1 MNQTGKRKARILV
14 VDDDPG
20 LLRLLTIRLRA
31 ESYDVEAVES
41 AAQALA
47 ASSRFRPDLVIT
59 DLRMDQMDGIGLLKE
74 LQNRWPGLK
83 VIILTAHG
91 TIPDAVQATQMGA
104 FGFLTKPVD
113 KQELLDQVQKALRI
127 SGFGASDEDWRA
139 EIVTR
144 SAAMEE
150 KLAQAHMVAGTDA
163 RVLITGE
170 SGTGKELLAR
180 AIHRGSPRRNKPFV
194 AINCSAMAEELLESE
209 LFGHE
214 KGSFTGATRAHRGL
228 FMAADGGTLMLDEI
242 GDMPMRLQVKLLR
255 VLQEN
260 VIRPV
265 GSTDAIATNV
275 RVISATHRD
284 LQQLMA
290 SGQFRED
297 LYYRLNVVHIEMPSL
312 NRRREDIPLLVAH
325 FLAQIAKESGV
336 RKIYAPEAVELLATA
351 DWPGNIRQ
359 LQNVVRQNVALS
371 QTPIIPVELVQQSLG
386 GTPGRLPSF
395 DEARDEFT
403 RSYLSQIL
411 QITGGNVSQAARLA
425 RRNRTDFYKL
435 LARHQLTPEGVQAAL
450 GGAAARVPRSA
461 ARYRAALSAASGTF
475 LPNWVASMLSCPAGR
490 RVSAGSRRLRGAR
503 QVAARHGERLAH
515 RLRLGALARHAQV
528 QVLRIVPG
536 VIQPQVR
543 RGHHH
548 PLGHDD
554 RALDAVLQLPH
565 VARPAVGLDGTDRI
579 RGEPARGLA
588 EALGDLLQ
596 QELRE
601 QQTVA
606 LAVLERRDAHRHFT
620 DAIEEVIAEGAA

>member
-1 MNQTGKRKARILV
+1 VNQTGKRKARILV

-41 AAQALA
+41 AALA
-47 ASSRFRPDLVIT
+47 IAAAGRFRPDLVIT

-74 LQNRWPGLK
+74 LQVRWPGLK

-127 SGFGASDEDWRA
+127 SGFGTSDEDWRA

-144 SAAMEE
+144 SPLMEE

-170 SGTGKELLAR
+170 SGTGKELLAQ
-180 AIHRGSPRRNKPFV
+180 AIHRASPRRNKPFV
-194 AINCSAMAEELLESE
+194 AINCSAMAENLLESE

-228 FMAADGGTLMLDEI
+228 FHAADGGTLMLDEI

-265 GSTDAIATNV
+265 GSTDAIPINV

-284 LQQLMA
+284 LQQLMSA
-290 SGQFRED
+290 GQFRED

-325 FLAQIAKESGV
+325 FLEQIQQETGV
-336 RKIYAPEAVELLATA
+336 RKIYAPEAVELLATV

-386 GTPGRLPSF
+386 GGPGRLPSF

-425 RRNRTDFYKL
+425 KRNRTDFYKL
-435 LARHQLTPEGVQAAL
+435 LSRHQLTPEEFKQ
-450 GGAAARVPRSA
+450 R
-461 ARYRAALSAASGTF
+461 
-475 LPNWVASMLSCPAGR
+475 
-490 RVSAGSRRLRGAR
+490 
-503 QVAARHGERLAH
+503 
-515 RLRLGALARHAQV
+515 
-528 QVLRIVPG
+528 
-536 VIQPQVR
+536 
-543 RGHHH
+543 
-548 PLGHDD
+548 
-554 RALDAVLQLPH
+554 
-565 VARPAVGLDGTDRI
+565 
-579 RGEPARGLA
+579 
-588 EALGDLLQ
+588 
-596 QELRE
+596 
-601 QQTVA
+601 
-606 LAVLERRDAHRHFT
+606 
-620 DAIEEVIAEGAA
+620 

>member
-1 MNQTGKRKARILV
+1 LSQTGKRKARILV

-41 AAQALA
+41 AALALA
-47 ASSRFRPDLVIT
+47 AAGRFRPDLVIS

-83 VIILTAHG
+83 VILLTAHG

-113 KQELLDQVQKALRI
+113 KQELLDHVQKALRI

-139 EIVTR
+139 EIITR
-144 SAAMEE
+144 SSVMEE
-150 KLAQAHMVAGTDA
+150 RLGQAHMVAGTDA

-170 SGTGKELLAR
+170 SGTGKEMLAR
-180 AIHRGSPRRNKPFV
+180 AIHKASPRRHKAFF
-194 AINCSAMAEELLESE
+194 AINCSTMEESLLEAE

-214 KGSFTGATRAHRGL
+214 KGAFAGATRSQEGL
-228 FMAADGGTLMLDEI
+228 FRAADGSTLLLGEV
-242 GDMPMRLQVKLLR
+242 GDVPMQLQVKLLR
-255 VLQEN
+255 VLQEDL
-260 VIRPV
+260 VRPV
-265 GSTDAIATNV
+265 GSTDAVPVNV
-275 RVISATHRD
+275 RVISTTHRD

-290 SGQFRED
+290 EGQFRDD
-297 LYYRLNVVHIEMPSL
+297 LYYRLNVVHIEMPAL

-371 QTPIIPVELVQQSLG
+371 QTPIIPVEMVQQSLG
-386 GTPGRLPSF
+386 GGPGRLPSF

-425 RRNRTDFYKL
+425 KRNRTDFYKL
-435 LARHQLTPEGVQAAL
+435 LGRHQLTPEEFKQ
-450 GGAAARVPRSA
+450 R
-461 ARYRAALSAASGTF
+461 
-475 LPNWVASMLSCPAGR
+475 
-490 RVSAGSRRLRGAR
+490 
-503 QVAARHGERLAH
+503 
-515 RLRLGALARHAQV
+515 
-528 QVLRIVPG
+528 
-536 VIQPQVR
+536 
-543 RGHHH
+543 
-548 PLGHDD
+548 
-554 RALDAVLQLPH
+554 
-565 VARPAVGLDGTDRI
+565 
-579 RGEPARGLA
+579 
-588 EALGDLLQ
+588 
-596 QELRE
+596 
-601 QQTVA
+601 
-606 LAVLERRDAHRHFT
+606 
-620 DAIEEVIAEGAA
+620 

>member
-1 MNQTGKRKARILV
+1 MSASLRIPEFELQQEELAVNQTGTGKRKARILV

-47 ASSRFRPDLVIT
+47 AASRFRPDLVIT

-144 SAAMEE
+144 SAVMEE

-180 AIHRGSPRRNKPFV
+180 AIHKGSPRRNKPFV
-194 AINCSAMAEELLESE
+194 AVNCSAMAENLLESE
-209 LFGHE
+209 LFGPE
-214 KGSFTGATRAHRGL
+214 KGASQGASRGQQGL
-228 FMAADGGTLMLDEI
+228 FIAADGGTLMLDEI

-260 VIRPV
+260 TVRPT
-265 GSTDAIATNV
+265 GGEAIAVNV

-290 SGQFRED
+290 G
-297 LYYRLNVVHIEMPSL
+297 
-312 NRRREDIPLLVAH
+312 
-325 FLAQIAKESGV
+325 
-336 RKIYAPEAVELLATA
+336 
-351 DWPGNIRQ
+351 
-359 LQNVVRQNVALS
+359 
-371 QTPIIPVELVQQSLG
+371 
-386 GTPGRLPSF
+386 
-395 DEARDEFT
+395 
-403 RSYLSQIL
+403 
-411 QITGGNVSQAARLA
+411 
-425 RRNRTDFYKL
+425 
-435 LARHQLTPEGVQAAL
+435 
-450 GGAAARVPRSA
+450 
-461 ARYRAALSAASGTF
+461 
-475 LPNWVASMLSCPAGR
+475 
-490 RVSAGSRRLRGAR
+490 
-503 QVAARHGERLAH
+503 
-515 RLRLGALARHAQV
+515 
-528 QVLRIVPG
+528 
-536 VIQPQVR
+536 
-543 RGHHH
+543 
-548 PLGHDD
+548 
-554 RALDAVLQLPH
+554 
-565 VARPAVGLDGTDRI
+565 
-579 RGEPARGLA
+579 
-588 EALGDLLQ
+588 
-596 QELRE
+596 
-601 QQTVA
+601 
-606 LAVLERRDAHRHFT
+606 
-620 DAIEEVIAEGAA
+620 

>member
-1 MNQTGKRKARILV
+1 MSQTGKRKARILV

-41 AAQALA
+41 AALALA
-47 ASSRFRPDLVIT
+47 AAGRFRPDLVIS

-83 VIILTAHG
+83 VILLTAHG

-113 KQELLDQVQKALRI
+113 KQELLDHVQKALRI
-127 SGFGASDEDWRA
+127 SGFSASDEDWRA

-144 SAAMEE
+144 SSVMEE
-150 KLAQAHMVAGTDA
+150 RLGQAHMVAGTDA

-180 AIHRGSPRRNKPFV
+180 AIHRASPRRNKPFV
-194 AINCSAMAEELLESE
+194 AINCSAMAENLLESE
-209 LFGHE
+209 LFG
-214 KGSFTGATRAHRGL
+214 RAHHGL
-228 FMAADGGTLMLDEI
+228 FQAADGSTIMLDEI
-242 GDMPMRLQVKLLR
+242 GDMTMRLQVKLLR

-260 VIRPV
+260 LIRPV
-265 GSTDAIATNV
+265 GSTDAIPINV

-284 LQQLMA
+284 LQQLMTE
-290 SGQFRED
+290 GQFRED
-297 LYYRLNVVHIEMPSL
+297 LYYRLNVVHIEMPAL
-312 NRRREDIPLLVAH
+312 NKRREDIPLLVAH

-386 GTPGRLPSF
+386 GGPGRLPSF

-425 RRNRTDFYKL
+425 KRNRTDFYKL
-435 LARHQLTPEGVQAAL
+435 LGRHQLTPEEFKQ
-450 GGAAARVPRSA
+450 R
-461 ARYRAALSAASGTF
+461 
-475 LPNWVASMLSCPAGR
+475 
-490 RVSAGSRRLRGAR
+490 
-503 QVAARHGERLAH
+503 
-515 RLRLGALARHAQV
+515 
-528 QVLRIVPG
+528 
-536 VIQPQVR
+536 
-543 RGHHH
+543 
-548 PLGHDD
+548 
-554 RALDAVLQLPH
+554 
-565 VARPAVGLDGTDRI
+565 
-579 RGEPARGLA
+579 
-588 EALGDLLQ
+588 
-596 QELRE
+596 
-601 QQTVA
+601 
-606 LAVLERRDAHRHFT
+606 
-620 DAIEEVIAEGAA
+620 

>member
-1 MNQTGKRKARILV
+1 MSQTGKRKARILV

-41 AAQALA
+41 AALALA
-47 ASSRFRPDLVIT
+47 AAGRFRPDLVIS

-83 VIILTAHG
+83 VILLTAHG

-113 KQELLDQVQKALRI
+113 KQELLDHVQKALRI

-144 SAAMEE
+144 SSVMEE
-150 KLAQAHMVAGTDA
+150 RLGQAHMVAGTDA

-170 SGTGKELLAR
+170 SGTGKEMLAR
-180 AIHRGSPRRNKPFV
+180 SIHKASPRRNKPFMM
-194 AINCSAMAEELLESE
+194 INCSAMAEELLESE
-209 LFGHE
+209 LFGHA
-214 KGSFTGATRAHRGL
+214 KGAVAGATRAHEGV
-228 FMAADGGTLMLDEI
+228 FQAADGSTLLLGEV
-242 GDMPMRLQVKLLR
+242 GDLPMQLQVKLLR
-255 VLQEN
+255 VLTEN
-260 VIRPV
+260 LVRPV
-265 GSTDAIATNV
+265 GSTDDVPVNV
-275 RVISATHRD
+275 RVISTTHRD
-284 LQQLMA
+284 LQQLMGE
-290 SGQFRED
+290 GQFRDD

-371 QTPIIPVELVQQSLG
+371 QTPIIPVEMVQQSLG
-386 GTPGRLPSF
+386 GGPGRLPSF

-425 RRNRTDFYKL
+425 KRNRTDFYKL
-435 LARHQLTPEGVQAAL
+435 LGRHQLTPEEFKQ
-450 GGAAARVPRSA
+450 R
-461 ARYRAALSAASGTF
+461 
-475 LPNWVASMLSCPAGR
+475 
-490 RVSAGSRRLRGAR
+490 
-503 QVAARHGERLAH
+503 
-515 RLRLGALARHAQV
+515 
-528 QVLRIVPG
+528 
-536 VIQPQVR
+536 
-543 RGHHH
+543 
-548 PLGHDD
+548 
-554 RALDAVLQLPH
+554 
-565 VARPAVGLDGTDRI
+565 
-579 RGEPARGLA
+579 
-588 EALGDLLQ
+588 
-596 QELRE
+596 
-601 QQTVA
+601 
-606 LAVLERRDAHRHFT
+606 
-620 DAIEEVIAEGAA
+620 